1 MKSVTKS
8 LYFLCAQH
16 RYHLGGLCTQ
26 QKCSGWFWS
35 ANSSHLPFRLSNMNF
50 QLRAVSFREGTILGY
65 SFVILPQYS
74 TIHTPRQT
82 NMEPKKGPLEFRK
95 KTSTQ
100 TLKPSNFLEVPA
112 VDCLCFFFF
121 FRGFLLF
128 ENNVALLK
136 GTNCHPLA

>member
-112 VDCLCFFFF
+112 VDCLFFFF